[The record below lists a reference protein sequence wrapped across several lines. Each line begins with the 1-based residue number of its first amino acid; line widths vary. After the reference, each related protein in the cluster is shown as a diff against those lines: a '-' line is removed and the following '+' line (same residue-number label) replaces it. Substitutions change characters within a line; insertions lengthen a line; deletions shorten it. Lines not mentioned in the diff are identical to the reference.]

1 MFSSR
6 KRGREKWERFHLKK
20 QKSRRSLI
28 SPRYLDFDSIKN
40 PVGLIVG
47 PDFGERVNPNEGNSR
62 DHSRGGIE
70 KTEWGP
76 LSAAR

>member
-1 MFSSR
+1 MGKISF
-6 KRGREKWERFHLKK
+6 KK
-20 QKSRRSLI
+20 TEI
-28 SPRYLDFDSIKN
+28 TAIVDIPRYLDFDSIKN